1 MKNIILI
8 FVLLISIFVS
18 SQTKNDSYKSFSNS
32 TRTPHIITFEND
44 SIVTIQNV
52 MSHMSGRI
60 TLSGIYHKVQDT
72 IYISISELDSKKNYH
87 ANKYGLAYL
96 SGTKIK
102 LIKTKTELLDF
113 ENDAVYV
120 RSKIYGSNRVRRKTI
135 TFINGK
141 KYLVDGGLI
150 DGYGLIKSKPK
161 NNAKFMKALEEM
173 VKIPEEYSTKKYGLI
188 EGYQKFGILAIKGVI
203 DYRKKNNR

>member
-32 TRTPHIITFEND
+32 TRTAHIITFEND

-60 TLSGIYHKVQDT
+60 ALNGIYHKVQDT
-72 IYISISELDSKKNYH
+72 IYISIPELDPTKMYH
-87 ANKYGLAYL
+87 ANKFGLAYL

-102 LIKTKTELLDF
+102 LIETKTELLDF
-113 ENDAVYV
+113 ENNAVYV
-120 RSKIYGSNRVRRKTI
+120 RSKIYGTNRVRRKTI

-150 DGYGLIKSKPK
+150 DGYGLIKSEPK
-161 NNAKFMKALEEM
+161 KNAKFMKAVEEM

-203 DYRKKNNR
+203 DYRKKNNP

>member
-32 TRTPHIITFEND
+32 TRTAHIIKFEND

-60 TLSGIYHKVQDT
+60 ALSGIYHKVQDT
-72 IYISISELDSKKNYH
+72 IYISIPELDQTKMSE
-87 ANKYGLAYL
+87 ANKFGLAYL

-102 LIKTKTELLDF
+102 LIETKTELLNF

-141 KYLVDGGLI
+141 KYLVDGGLT
-150 DGYGLIKSKPK
+150 DSYGLIKSESKK
-161 NNAKFMKALEEM
+161 NAKFMKAVEEM
-173 VKIPEEYSTKKYGLI
+173 IKIPEDYSIKKYGLI
-188 EGYQKFGILAIKGVI
+188 EGYQKFGVLAIKGVI
-203 DYRKKNNR
+203 DYRKKNNL